1 MPLLYGDLVCL
12 VAIVKGRGT
21 MLFAVTLVVPGE
33 VQQKSVGASQT
44 RPLGQGGGPATPG
57 ERRARP
63 SARPAGMAGRVKVA
77 AAHSRPQDGSNVL

>member
-33 VQQKSVGASQT
+33 VCQSLGASQT
-44 RPLGQGGGPATPG
+44 RPLGQGGGPARPG